1 VPDGELPNLS
11 PAPFFVENLDRHRSD
26 NVSLLDVRLDK
37 AFDVGRLK
45 ITVMVDVDNVLN
57 AHPVTN
63 FNLLNDDF
71 GRVIAVLQPRTT
83 QAGLRIA
90 F

>member
-1 VPDGELPNLS
+1 M
-11 PAPFFVENLDRHRSD
+11 
-26 NVSLLDVRLDK
+26 
-37 AFDVGRLK
+37 
-45 ITVMVDVDNVLN
+45 TVMVDVDNVLN

-71 GRVIAVLQPRTT
+71 GRVIAVLEPRTT

>member
-1 VPDGELPNLS
+1 MALV
-11 PAPFFVENLDRHRSD
+11 
-26 NVSLLDVRLDK
+26 NVRVDKTFSFGRTRLM
-37 AFDVGRLK
+37 AMFDLY
-45 ITVMVDVDNVLN
+45 NALN

-71 GRVIAVLQPRTT
+71 GRVIAVLDPRVAQIGFSVT
-83 QAGLRIA
+83 